1 MTARASIARAA
12 RGAVTLGALVAAAP
26 GPARAADAAASSGP
40 ISIGVERSSTAADCP
55 AAEALAARVNE
66 VTRGESVVAARP
78 GELPAVMISL
88 DRDAGGYRARI
99 EAFAPVAGVRV
110 ITDPGPSCA
119 GLGGAVAVTVALLV
133 DATPTVPAAPAAPP
147 AATDPAPAERAA
159 RPRPA
164 RGDARRAGSRG
175 REAARADATHLGEA
189 AGLGVALGVT
199 FDVTPAAWFGVR
211 VSHAPWR
218 AEATGLLLPRQ
229 ERAVEAVVL
238 SLGLWGGRARV
249 CRTLWRGDPPPIDV
263 GACAETALGA
273 LEASAEPVEQQT
285 TQVATW
291 LGLGGGLELAARIWG
306 PLSLGAT
313 ATALGPVVDER
324 FRVRGQPGLV
334 HDPPR
339 LAGLAG
345 LTVGVTVW

>member
-55 AAEALAARVNE
+55 AAAAHAARVNE

-119 GLGGAVAVTVALLV
+119 GLGGAVAFTVALLV

-147 AATDPAPAERAA
+147 AAPTPPPRSA
-159 RPRPA
+159 RRA
-164 RGDARRAGSRG
+164 RGPDARRAGSRG